1 MNCSHD
7 TNSERHH
14 AAPVGC
20 GMMLLGYCCASLAA
34 ALMLFVV
41 GGSSSRSHGLRSDAV
56 AVFAFSLIIMFLALL
71 PAGFAITYAASRR
84 IRSLRYYVLAGMGAA
99 LFASFI
105 SGFIFLPGGLYAVT
119 ILLFG
124 GMVAG
129 LVFWGVAGRNV

>member
-1 MNCSHD
+1 MNGSHD

-41 GGSSSRSHGLRSDAV
+41 GGSSSHGLRSDAV
-56 AVFAFSLIIMFLALL
+56 AVFAFGLIIMFLALL

-105 SGFIFLPGGLYAVT
+105 SGFIFLPGGLYAV
-119 ILLFG
+119 IIVLFG

-129 LVFWGVAGRNV
+129 FVFWGVAGRNV